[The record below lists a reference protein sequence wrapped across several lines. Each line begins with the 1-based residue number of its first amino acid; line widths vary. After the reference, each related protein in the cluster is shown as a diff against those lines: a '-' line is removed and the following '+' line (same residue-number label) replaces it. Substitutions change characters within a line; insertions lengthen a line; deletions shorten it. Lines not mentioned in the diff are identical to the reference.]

1 MLKCR
6 LFYVVSM
13 SAFGLELVP
22 TVMAIIP
29 TIDFKKNKRD
39 LPKQVA

>member
-29 TIDFKKNKRD
+29 TIDFKKK
-39 LPKQVA
+39 